1 MYKLFL
7 ILFIGCLVSCDNSS
21 SKKDK
26 ADSPKVLQGIPADS
40 NARVATF
47 NFIDECMNNAK
58 ITLGDQKAY
67 AFCKCIYAQL
77 KAENPGADSIAI
89 EGLATDTARIAK
101 MAANCR

>member
-1 MYKLFL
+1 MYKLLL
-7 ILFIGCLVSCDNSS
+7 ILCIGCFFSCKNSS
-21 SKKDK
+21 STKDK
-26 ADSPKVLQGIPADS
+26 SDSANNSSVIPADS

-47 NFIDECMNNAK
+47 NFIDECMLNAK

-77 KAENPGADSIAI
+77 KAQNPGADSIAI